1 LSRGCAKAERA
12 SFDDWKRQS
21 AEVPVT
27 SDGYAGPAYPRSLMH
42 MGAAVPME
50 RSEGWCVLQPVAGT
64 AFLDATGPYPFFV
77 CGRWESLPDDVAAIA
92 GRAISLTLVT
102 DPFADVTQAM
112 LSRTFT
118 DLCRE
123 YKQHY
128 VVALDRGAPR
138 SLGEHHRRNIKLGL
152 QKTSVETTEQASEW
166 LPEWIAL
173 YENLIGRHGITGP
186 ALFSPESFAM
196 QFAAPG
202 MLVARAVCEGS
213 VVGMTVWAVTG
224 DRAYYHLGAYSERG
238 YEVRASYAMFSHV
251 FEVLRSKGVRSVG
264 LGAGAGARESSS
276 GLERFKRGWATDT
289 RTVFLCGQI
298 LQPAAYEQAC
308 RSRAVP
314 AAEAFFPAYRA
325 A

>member
-1 LSRGCAKAERA
+1 
-12 SFDDWKRQS
+12 
-21 AEVPVT
+21 
-27 SDGYAGPAYPRSLMH
+27 MH
-42 MGAAVPME
+42 MGAAVPLE
-50 RSEGWCVLQPVAGT
+50 RSEGWCVLQPVIGT

-77 CGRWESLPDDVAAIA
+77 CRRWESLLDDVAALRA
-92 GRAISLTLVT
+92 HAISLTLVT
-102 DPFADVTQAM
+102 DPFAEVTQAM

-128 VVALDRGAPR
+128 VAALDRGA
-138 SLGEHHRRNIKLGL
+138 SQSVGEHHRRNIKLGL
-152 QKTSVETTEQASEW
+152 QKTSVETAEQASAW

-173 YENLIGRHGITGP
+173 YENLIHRHRITGP
-186 ALFSPESFAM
+186 ALFSPESFAL

-202 MLVARAVCEGS
+202 ILVARAVCEGS

-298 LQPAAYEQAC
+298 LQRAAYEQVC
-308 RSRAVP
+308 RSRGIA
-314 AAEAFFPAYRA
+314 AAEVFFPAYRA